1 MRKRR
6 REEMTEGG
14 RRIRGERKGWRNGE
28 RESVTEVWGTR
39 GTGRKWGRREEQAE
53 KVREGRR

>member
-1 MRKRR
+1 MRERR

-28 RESVTEVWGTR
+28 GDRSTGNKGDRKEMRKEGGTS
-39 GTGRKWGRREEQAE
+39 
-53 KVREGRR
+53 